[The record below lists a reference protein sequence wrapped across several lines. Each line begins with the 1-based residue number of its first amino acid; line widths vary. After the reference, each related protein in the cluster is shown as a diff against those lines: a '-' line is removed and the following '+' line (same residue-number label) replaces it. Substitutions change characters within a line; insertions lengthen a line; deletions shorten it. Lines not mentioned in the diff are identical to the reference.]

1 MTTSNK
7 NFKVKNGLEVLGT
20 SATVDGNEVLTVA
33 SSIDALANVDT
44 TGVSDGDAIVF
55 NDATST
61 WIAAAIAGGAQFAIS
76 DTAPLNPNHSDVWYN
91 SANGGLFIRI
101 VDVDSAQWVQIGMTG
116 PQGPAGP
123 TGATGATG
131 PAGADGATGPAG
143 ADGADGATGATGP
156 QGDPGPGLAA
166 GGTAGQ
172 IIAKVDGTDYN
183 TEWIDN
189 YAQQIKHTVKA
200 GEALTKGQAVYVSS
214 ANGTNMIVSKAS
226 NNSESTSSKTM
237 GLIAQTMILNDQG
250 FVIAEG
256 LLAGLNTASATA
268 GDPVWLG
275 TSGDLIYGLSNKPTA
290 PAHLV
295 FIGIVTRVHATQGEI
310 FIKVQNGFELNEIH
324 DVSIT
329 SPAAGE
335 LVVRNSANTLWENM
349 TKSEAGFATV
359 ATSGSYNDLS
369 DKPITASSGQVLY
382 QNGSNA
388 TVGSSGLV
396 YDGVSLKVNGNLES
410 TYASGDEGGEIFLNK
425 PATNTSIASG
435 VTIDIWQNRLR
446 IFENGGSNRGYH
458 LDITRAA
465 NTVGT
470 SLSPGLTPLIPTSV
484 TASSGSGSFN
494 STTGLITLS
503 SCGDAVINGV
513 FSSAYKNYKIIFNST
528 GSGNTNYASTFAFR
542 FSSGGSPNG
551 SSNYTYT
558 NWYTQS
564 GSNGNGASSGT
575 ATNWIFAGYG
585 KEVILEI
592 VNPADASTGTQM
604 SFTGLYNHTLMIGQA
619 GYNANAAFDGIQ
631 FANNFYSGTIRIY
644 GYN

>member
-44 TGVSDGDAIVF
+44 TGVADGDAIVF
-55 NDATST
+55 NSATST
-61 WIAAAIAGGAQFAIS
+61 FIASAISGGANFAIS
-76 DTAPLNPNHSDVWYN
+76 DTAPLNPNEGDVWYN

-256 LLAGLNTASATA
+256 LLPGLNTASATA

-388 TVGSSGLV
+388 TVGSSGLA

-425 PATNTSIASG
+425 PVTNTTITNG
-435 VTIDIWQNRLR
+435 VTVDVWQNRLR
-446 IFENGGSNRGYH
+446 FFENGGSYRGYN
-458 LDITRAA
+458 LDITAGANAA
-465 NTVGT
+465 GT
-470 SLSPGLTPLIPTSV
+470 SLATLNSSGKIDSTRLPAGTVLQVVTTRYAGRPVFTISGDTIISYLNTVITPKS
-484 TASSGSGSFN
+484 ASSLLIVSFQISSEVTYNCVFRGYRDGS
-494 STTGLITLS
+494 LITNSGYWGYNEENGAQESGL
-503 SCGDAVINGV
+503 AV
-513 FSSAYKNYKIIFNST
+513 APYDT
-528 GSGNTNYASTFAFR
+528 DLAST
-542 FSSGGSPNG
+542 PHTQQV
-551 SSNYTYT
+551 TYFVPSYST
-558 NWYTQS
+558 AATTLQIS
-564 GSNGNGASSGT
+564 ARTTDSGT
-575 ATNWIFAGYG
+575 ASFALNRTLGNGGTTAY
-585 KEVILEI
+585 ENLVSNCVVWEI
-592 VNPADASTGTQM
+592 AQ
-604 SFTGLYNHTLMIGQA
+604 
-619 GYNANAAFDGIQ
+619 
-631 FANNFYSGTIRIY
+631 
-644 GYN
+644 